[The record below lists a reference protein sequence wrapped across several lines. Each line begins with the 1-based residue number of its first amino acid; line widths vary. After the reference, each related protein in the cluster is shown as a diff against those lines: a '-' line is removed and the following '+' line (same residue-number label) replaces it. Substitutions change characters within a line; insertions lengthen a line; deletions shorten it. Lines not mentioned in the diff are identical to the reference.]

1 MPKEVFSN
9 ASVVNAAT
17 RLVGCLAQPG
27 DAELLDPRVVEE
39 ILIPL
44 LRSRIG
50 ARVAQ
55 MGFAESSVHR
65 KRQGGSCC
73 PP

>member
-9 ASVVNAAT
+9 ASVVAAT

-39 ILIPL
+39 ILIRL